1 MHVLEGVIVLDFTQG
16 MPGSVAAMV
25 LSDFGAEVIK
35 VEPPGGE
42 RFRAWPASLQWNRGK
57 KSVVLDL
64 KTSEGCEKV
73 QRLVQEA
80 DVVIESF
87 RPGVTKRL
95 GIDYETLSAGRPDLV
110 YCSLTGFGPKG
121 PYNRYKGYEGVVA
134 AKSGRM
140 MAFAGQ
146 NVREG
151 PNYVVVQ
158 NASHAAAMAIVRGVI
173 AALYVRDKTGQG
185 QKVETSLLQT
195 ITPFDNEDWILWQMM
210 MKDPEGFPEGSW
222 LRGYP
227 HVGYSAARTKDGRWI
242 QLGNIIER
250 SFRTTIHALGLDFIY
265 EDPRFKTAPVL
276 TDEDREILRE
286 MMLKQIRGK
295 TLDEW
300 MDIFVNQ
307 TSDVAAEPLMTTE
320 EGMKHPQILHNGHV
334 QEVDDPR
341 VGKMLQLGPLALLR
355 ETPGSLSGPS
365 PDIGQHTR
373 EVLGRLNGV
382 STKVF
387 PGVRR
392 PLPSY
397 PLEGITLLD
406 LSTFVV
412 GPLACALVAELGA
425 RIIRIESLEGDYL
438 RGFGLM
444 PHRTMAG
451 TEGLSLNLKTP
462 EGREIIHKL
471 AAKADILVHNMRPG
485 APERVGIGYQ
495 QLRQINP
502 RLVYIYAAGY
512 GSTGPHTHRPSM
524 APIAGAVCG
533 GALAQMGRGALPPPQ
548 QPLTIEEIKELS
560 RKLGHANAIY
570 ADHNASMVIS
580 AAILLGLYARE
591 RTGKAQYIEST
602 MLAANAYAN
611 ADDFFWYEG
620 KLPRPLPD
628 PDGYGLNALYR
639 LYRAQRGWV
648 FLACLFEEEWQA
660 LCHAIGRS
668 DLLKDPRFAT
678 PQSRQNHDAALA
690 EELERV
696 FATME
701 PLEWE
706 KLLTA
711 ADVACVQAEDWG
723 PYHFFAEDPHVK
735 ENGFITDVES
745 PRLGKFWRYSPLLVF
760 SHTLG
765 KAGPGI
771 LKGQHTRAILGELGY
786 GGEEIREFK
795 EQGVVDWEEP

>member
-1 MHVLEGVIVLDFTQG
+1 MHVLEGVVVLDFTQG
-16 MPGSVAAMV
+16 MPGSVATMA

-35 VEPPGGE
+35 IEPPGGE

-80 DVVIESF
+80 DVVIESY

-95 GIDYETLSAGRPDLV
+95 GIDYETLSTGRPDLV

-121 PYNRYKGYEGVVA
+121 PYNRCKGYEGVVA
-134 AKSGRM
+134 AKSGWM

-146 NVREG
+146 NGREG

-195 ITPFDNEDWILWQMM
+195 ITPFDNEDWLLWQMM
-210 MKDPEGFPEGSW
+210 MKDPEGFPEDRW
-222 LRGYP
+222 LREQP
-227 HVGYSAARTKDGRWI
+227 HVGYSAACTKDGRWI
-242 QLGNIIER
+242 QLGSIVER

-307 TSDVAAEPLMTTE
+307 TSDVAAEPVMTAE
-320 EGMKHPQILHNGHV
+320 EGMKHPQVLHNGHI

-355 ETPGSLSGPS
+355 ETPGSLNGPA
-365 PDIGQHTR
+365 PDVGQHTR
-373 EVLGRLNGV
+373 EVIGRLNGV
-382 STKVF
+382 STKVS

-406 LSTFVV
+406 LSTFIV

-425 RIIRIESLEGDYL
+425 RVIRIETLEGDYL
-438 RGFGLM
+438 RWSGVGRFGLM

-471 AAKADILVHNMRPG
+471 ATKADILVHNMRPG
-485 APERVGIGYQ
+485 APERVGIGYE

-502 RLVYIYAAGY
+502 RLI
-512 GSTGPHTHRPSM
+512 PS
-524 APIAGAVCG
+524 
-533 GALAQMGRGALPPPQ
+533 
-548 QPLTIEEIKELS
+548 
-560 RKLGHANAIY
+560 
-570 ADHNASMVIS
+570 
-580 AAILLGLYARE
+580 
-591 RTGKAQYIEST
+591 
-602 MLAANAYAN
+602 
-611 ADDFFWYEG
+611 
-620 KLPRPLPD
+620 
-628 PDGYGLNALYR
+628 
-639 LYRAQRGWV
+639 
-648 FLACLFEEEWQA
+648 
-660 LCHAIGRS
+660 
-668 DLLKDPRFAT
+668 
-678 PQSRQNHDAALA
+678 
-690 EELERV
+690 
-696 FATME
+696 
-701 PLEWE
+701 
-706 KLLTA
+706 
-711 ADVACVQAEDWG
+711 
-723 PYHFFAEDPHVK
+723 
-735 ENGFITDVES
+735 
-745 PRLGKFWRYSPLLVF
+745 
-760 SHTLG
+760 
-765 KAGPGI
+765 
-771 LKGQHTRAILGELGY
+771 
-786 GGEEIREFK
+786 
-795 EQGVVDWEEP
+795 